1 MAFFIDKLEKH
12 ELLEVDESLKKNC
25 GIDIDMIV
33 QKHHKDAPLTE
44 RVTRDRPSKED
55 LGPNSQRN
63 DPELKRSD
71 IKDKCSEISFNSS
84 FFNNSIDSRNSF
96 LKNEL

>member
-1 MAFFIDKLEKH
+1 MQAELLAKMKDTEKVNKEIKQKQIVDKLQSQLAFFIDKLEKH

-44 RVTRDRPSKED
+44 RVNRVQHSPQKED
-55 LGPNSQRN
+55 AGPNS
-63 DPELKRSD
+63 
-71 IKDKCSEISFNSS
+71 
-84 FFNNSIDSRNSF
+84 
-96 LKNEL
+96 